1 MKRID
6 KIHTLVKEYTKNV
19 QLSDLSDKKV
29 GITSV
34 DLAAQTDIL
43 RNNVSQDLNQLHREL
58 KLIKI
63 KGKPVRYLDAEQIAV
78 LLGGKIQSKD
88 LLFQSAAELLEA
100 PVQANDQGDPFRS
113 LIGATGSLSP
123 IIQSAKASIL
133 YPPFGLHT
141 LLLGESGTGKSLF
154 AEVMYRYGQTE
165 GVFKED
171 SAFIRFNCAD
181 YATNPQ
187 FLMSMLFGTRKGA
200 YTGAD
205 EERAGLIE
213 AADGGVLFLDEI
225 HRLPPEGQEML
236 FHFMD
241 QHTYRRMG
249 ETANERTSKVL
260 IIGATTETVS
270 NHLLT
275 TFLRRIPA
283 TIWLPNLEERGAKER
298 LELLEFYS
306 QQEAEKL
313 HSPVEFSRNAL
324 FLLSCY
330 PAKGNLGQ
338 LRSDLQLTIA
348 RAYLETRQN
357 NSSRVHVTSKM
368 LPTYI
373 VQRKEALSQEKRN
386 RVEKLLPTDKLVIY
400 PTPKEK
406 PSDQLVIEH
415 DFVNYYL
422 NQLLTSKGSV
432 DLEQL
437 FHEYTL
443 EISKN
448 TLYEDSYSVLFD
460 PLTQEISSVL
470 AELLVDEYKLNFE
483 ENIYLSLA
491 LFIRNI
497 QQSNGKRVN
506 TVFPE
511 DEIHL
516 SDQAVKTAK
525 KMVEIIEKR
534 FNIVCDTNEL
544 TVLAT
549 IIHTLIEGRQNQEI
563 RFLVVAHGEAT
574 ATSLANTINHLL
586 NTDIV
591 LGLDMP
597 LTMSPT
603 ETVVEIEKVIKSFPS
618 THSWI
623 LFVDMGSLIQLDK
636 QIKQSEDQNFY
647 VMETTDILIILE
659 SVRKVLFTSR
669 TAEHIVADI
678 AKMSE
683 LQNDKLQR
691 KIKEYLSIR
700 MNRVIYTVCSSGE
713 GVALFLEKIIGDFLR
728 ENHIYDV
735 QLIPLNG
742 TQQEVG
748 QLIRSTSQ
756 DKEVVSVIGS
766 IEPKNLTSPFLSLND
781 ILMGQGLNQLLY
793 LLGEERAPAQKEHS
807 IEKAT
812 QSLVL
817 QLCQETLDKYLMYL
831 SANKITP
838 MLMNFIEALEKQ
850 LAESFSNNLLTK
862 LFIHTGCLLER
873 ILFHEQLLAITPE
886 DEEWVKT
893 EGQALDALLQ
903 ETLKPIEDLLQ
914 LSINLQERYYLIQ
927 LLLENFPH
935 LVTKNALAD

>member
-6 KIHTLVKEYTKNV
+6 KIHTLVKEYTKNI

-34 DLAAQTDIL
+34 DLAKQTAIL

-63 KGKPVRYLDAEQIAV
+63 KGKPVRYLDAEQIAA
-78 LLGGKIQSKD
+78 LLGGKTQSKD

-100 PVQANDQGDPFRS
+100 PVQSSNQGDPFRS
-113 LIGATGSLSP
+113 LIGAAGSLSP

-249 ETANERTSKVL
+249 ETTNERTSKVL

-298 LELLEFYS
+298 LELIEFYS

-386 RVEKLLPTDKLVIY
+386 LVEKLLPTDKLVIY
-400 PTPKEK
+400 PTPKER

-422 NQLLTSKGSV
+422 TQLLTSKGSV

-460 PLTQEISSVL
+460 PLTQEISAVL
-470 AELLVDEYKLNFE
+470 AELLVEEYKLNFE

-534 FNIVCDTNEL
+534 FNIICDANEL

-586 NTDIV
+586 NTDII

-603 ETVVEIEKVIKSFPS
+603 ETVIEIEKVVKSFPS
-618 THSWI
+618 TQSWI

-636 QIKQSEDQNFY
+636 QIKQAEDQNFY

-742 TQQEVG
+742 TQQEVA

-756 DKEVVSVIGS
+756 NKEVISVIGS

-838 MLMNFIEALEKQ
+838 MLMNFIEVLEKQ
-850 LAESFSNNLLTK
+850 LEESFSNNLLTK

-873 ILFHEQLLAITPE
+873 ILFKEQPLAITLE
-886 DEEWVKT
+886 DEEWMNMQ
-893 EGQALDALLQ
+893 GSALDTLLQ
-903 ETLKPIEDLLQ
+903 ESLKPLEDLLQ
-914 LSINLQERYYLIQ
+914 ISVNLQERYYLIQ

-935 LVTKNALAD
+935 LITKNALAD

>member
-1 MKRID
+1 MKRIN
-6 KIHTLVKEYTKNV
+6 KIHTLVKEYTKNI
-19 QLSDLSDKKV
+19 QRSDLSDKKV

-34 DLAAQTDIL
+34 DLAEQTDIL

-113 LIGATGSLSP
+113 LIGAAGSLSP

-154 AEVMYRYGQTE
+154 AEVMYHYGQTE

-249 ETANERTSKVL
+249 ETTNERTSKVL

-306 QQEAEKL
+306 RQEAEKL

-386 RVEKLLPTDKLVIY
+386 LVEKLLPTDKLVIY

-460 PLTQEISSVL
+460 PLTQEISAVL
-470 AELLVDEYKLNFE
+470 AELLVEEYKLNFE

-603 ETVVEIEKVIKSFPS
+603 ETVVEIEKVVKSFPS

-735 QLIPLNG
+735 QIIPLNG

-838 MLMNFIEALEKQ
+838 MLMHFIEELEKQ
-850 LAESFSNNLLTK
+850 LEENFSNNLLTK

-873 ILFHEQLLAITPE
+873 ILFKEQPLAITPE
-886 DEEWVKT
+886 DEDWVKT
-893 EGQALDALLQ
+893 QGRALDVLLQ
-903 ETLKPIEDLLQ
+903 EALKPMEDLLQ
-914 LSINLQERYYLIQ
+914 LSVNLQERYYLIQ

-935 LVTKNALAD
+935 LVAKNVLTD

>member
-6 KIHTLVKEYTKNV
+6 KIHTLVKEYTKNI
-19 QLSDLSDKKV
+19 QLSDLSGKKV

-34 DLAAQTDIL
+34 DLAKQTNIF

-63 KGKPVRYLDAEQIAV
+63 KGKPVRYLDAEQIAA

-100 PVQANDQGDPFRS
+100 PVQSSDQGDPFRS
-113 LIGATGSLSP
+113 LIGAAGSLSP

-249 ETANERTSKVL
+249 ETTNERTSKVL

-298 LELLEFYS
+298 LELIEFYS

-386 RVEKLLPTDKLVIY
+386 LVEKLLPTDKLVIY
-400 PTPKEK
+400 PTPKER

-422 NQLLTSKGSV
+422 TQLLTSKGSV

-460 PLTQEISSVL
+460 PLTQEISAVL
-470 AELLVDEYKLNFE
+470 AELLVEEYKLNFE

-534 FNIVCDTNEL
+534 FNIICDANEL

-586 NTDIV
+586 NTDII

-603 ETVVEIEKVIKSFPS
+603 ETVIEIEKVVKSFPS
-618 THSWI
+618 TQSWI

-636 QIKQSEDQNFY
+636 QIKQAEDQNFY

-742 TQQEVG
+742 TQQEVA

-756 DKEVVSVIGS
+756 NKEVISVIGS

-838 MLMNFIEALEKQ
+838 MLMNFIEVLEKQ
-850 LAESFSNNLLTK
+850 LEESFSNNLLTK

-873 ILFHEQLLAITPE
+873 ILFKEHPLAITLE
-886 DEEWVKT
+886 DEEWMNMQ
-893 EGQALDALLQ
+893 GSALDALLQ
-903 ETLKPIEDLLQ
+903 ESLKPLEDLLQ
-914 LSINLQERYYLIQ
+914 ISVNLQERYYLIQ

-935 LVTKNALAD
+935 LITKNALAD

>member
-6 KIHTLVKEYTKNV
+6 KIHTLVKEYTKNI
-19 QLSDLSDKKV
+19 QLSDLSGKKV

-34 DLAAQTDIL
+34 DLAKQTNIF

-63 KGKPVRYLDAEQIAV
+63 KGKPVRYLDAEQIAA

-100 PVQANDQGDPFRS
+100 PVQSSDQGDPFRS
-113 LIGATGSLSP
+113 LIGAAGSLSP

-249 ETANERTSKVL
+249 ETTNERTSKVL

-298 LELLEFYS
+298 LELIEFYS

-386 RVEKLLPTDKLVIY
+386 LVEKLLPTDKLVIY
-400 PTPKEK
+400 PTPKER

-422 NQLLTSKGSV
+422 TQLLTSKGSV

-460 PLTQEISSVL
+460 PLTQEISAVL
-470 AELLVDEYKLNFE
+470 AELLVEEYKLNFE

-534 FNIVCDTNEL
+534 FNIICDANEL

-586 NTDIV
+586 NTDII

-603 ETVVEIEKVIKSFPS
+603 ETVIEIEKVVKSFPS
-618 THSWI
+618 TQSWI

-636 QIKQSEDQNFY
+636 QIKQAEDQNFY

-742 TQQEVG
+742 TQQEVA

-756 DKEVVSVIGS
+756 NKEVISVIGS

-838 MLMNFIEALEKQ
+838 MLMNFIEVLEKQ
-850 LAESFSNNLLTK
+850 LEESFSNNLLTK

-873 ILFHEQLLAITPE
+873 ILFKEQPLAITLE
-886 DEEWVKT
+886 DEEWMNMQ
-893 EGQALDALLQ
+893 GSALDTLLQ
-903 ETLKPIEDLLQ
+903 ESLKPLEDLLQ
-914 LSINLQERYYLIQ
+914 ISVNLQERYYLIQ

-935 LVTKNALAD
+935 LITKNALAD

>member
-1 MKRID
+1 MKRIN
-6 KIHTLVKEYTKNV
+6 KIHTLVKEYTKNI
-19 QLSDLSDKKV
+19 QRSDLSDKKV

-34 DLAAQTDIL
+34 DLAEQTDIL

-113 LIGATGSLSP
+113 LIGAAGSLSP

-154 AEVMYRYGQTE
+154 AEVMYHYGQTE

-249 ETANERTSKVL
+249 ETTNERTSKVL

-306 QQEAEKL
+306 RQEAEKL

-386 RVEKLLPTDKLVIY
+386 LVEKLLPTDKLVIY

-460 PLTQEISSVL
+460 PLTQEISAVL
-470 AELLVDEYKLNFE
+470 AELLVEEYKLNFE

-603 ETVVEIEKVIKSFPS
+603 ETVVEIEKVVKSFPS

-735 QLIPLNG
+735 QIIPLNG

-838 MLMNFIEALEKQ
+838 MLMHFIEELEKQ
-850 LAESFSNNLLTK
+850 LEENFSNNLLTK

-873 ILFHEQLLAITPE
+873 ILFKEQPLAITPE
-886 DEEWVKT
+886 DEDWVKT
-893 EGQALDALLQ
+893 QGRALDVLLQ
-903 ETLKPIEDLLQ
+903 EALKPMEDLLQ
-914 LSINLQERYYLIQ
+914 LSVNLQERYYLIQ
-927 LLLENFPH
+927 LLLEKFPH
-935 LVTKNALAD
+935 LVAKNVLTD

>member
-1 MKRID
+1 MKRIN
-6 KIHTLVKEYTKNV
+6 KIHTLVKEYTKNI
-19 QLSDLSDKKV
+19 QRSDLLDKKV

-34 DLAAQTDIL
+34 DLAEQTDIL

-113 LIGATGSLSP
+113 LIGAAGSLSP

-154 AEVMYRYGQTE
+154 AEVMYHYGQTE

-249 ETANERTSKVL
+249 ETTNERTSKVL

-306 QQEAEKL
+306 RQEAEKL

-386 RVEKLLPTDKLVIY
+386 LVEKLLPTDKLVIY

-460 PLTQEISSVL
+460 PLTQEISAVL
-470 AELLVDEYKLNFE
+470 AELLVEEYKLNFE

-603 ETVVEIEKVIKSFPS
+603 ETVVEIEKVVKSFPS

-735 QLIPLNG
+735 QIIPLNG

-838 MLMNFIEALEKQ
+838 MLMHFIEELEKQ
-850 LAESFSNNLLTK
+850 LEESFSNNLLTK

-873 ILFHEQLLAITPE
+873 ILFKEQPLAITPE
-886 DEEWVKT
+886 DEDWVKT
-893 EGQALDALLQ
+893 QGRALDVLVQ
-903 ETLKPIEDLLQ
+903 EALKPMEDLLQ
-914 LSINLQERYYLIQ
+914 LSVNLQERYYLIQ

-935 LVTKNALAD
+935 LVAKNALAD

>member
-6 KIHTLVKEYTKNV
+6 KIHTLVKEYTKNI

-34 DLAAQTDIL
+34 DLAKQTAIL

-63 KGKPVRYLDAEQIAV
+63 KGKPVRYLDAEQIAA

-100 PVQANDQGDPFRS
+100 PVQSSDQGDPFRS
-113 LIGATGSLSP
+113 LIGAAGSLSP

-249 ETANERTSKVL
+249 ETTNERTSKVL

-298 LELLEFYS
+298 LELIEFYS

-357 NSSRVHVTSKM
+357 NSSWVHVTSKM

-373 VQRKEALSQEKRN
+373 VQRKEALAQEKRN
-386 RVEKLLPTDKLVIY
+386 LVEKLLPTDKLVIY
-400 PTPKEK
+400 PTPKER

-422 NQLLTSKGSV
+422 TQLLTSKGSV

-460 PLTQEISSVL
+460 PLTQEISAVL
-470 AELLVDEYKLNFE
+470 AELLVEEYKLNFE

-534 FNIVCDTNEL
+534 FNIICDANEL

-586 NTDIV
+586 NTDII

-603 ETVVEIEKVIKSFPS
+603 ETVIEIEKVVKSFPS
-618 THSWI
+618 TQSWI

-636 QIKQSEDQNFY
+636 QIKQAEDQNFY

-742 TQQEVG
+742 TQQEVA

-756 DKEVVSVIGS
+756 NKEVISVIGS

-838 MLMNFIEALEKQ
+838 MLMNFIEVLEKQ
-850 LAESFSNNLLTK
+850 LEESFSNNLLTK

-873 ILFHEQLLAITPE
+873 ILFKEQPLAITLE
-886 DEEWVKT
+886 DEEWMNMQ
-893 EGQALDALLQ
+893 GSALDALLQ
-903 ETLKPIEDLLQ
+903 ESLKPLEDLLQ
-914 LSINLQERYYLIQ
+914 LSVNLQERYYLIQ

-935 LVTKNALAD
+935 LITKNALAD